1 MALPDY
7 YKFLNEQDQIWVTPK
22 NHFGNA
28 YGIMNEAQTCVDF
41 VSDTDGEYTVLII
54 GTRKDDYAKHYW
66 RGAERSKS
74 SGIYKKNNFNKCVGC
89 KVKSG
94 IVPRENIGEEKKGEE
109 EEKLQVIKE
118 CPDED
123 CKGYLNNKLKFQ

>member
-1 MALPDY
+1 MILAHSFVESPTAGDNLYRYDIKTCNCQASLALPDY

-74 SGIYKKNNFNKCVGC
+74 SGI
-89 KVKSG
+89 
-94 IVPRENIGEEKKGEE
+94 
-109 EEKLQVIKE
+109 
-118 CPDED
+118 
-123 CKGYLNNKLKFQ
+123 